1 MQLNLQEIADCA
13 QIVAL
18 FFGTP
23 WCFIRNSAKRVQNSR
38 KSISFCRTREG
49 ILPDTLFKQI
59 FKPDME
65 RIPDT
70 WRKSISSAKISYFAE
85 ISWLSLHCN
94 FFLRNLKIW
103 QN

>member
-23 WCFIRNSAKRVQNSR
+23 WCFIRNSAKRVQDSR

-49 ILPDTLFKQI
+49 IL
-59 FKPDME
+59 PDME

-94 FFLRNLKIW
+94 FFFAKLKDLAEL
-103 QN
+103 N